1 MAARISSIQSLMPS
15 IRSFLSLGT
24 KAGSITFYYR
34 LAHGRKSR
42 CGRET
47 PPLNSVFISKCMTE
61 TVKRRRRF
69 AYYSLFRALKRN
81 KASIRR
87 YDKGRGCKFWRIQHV
102 VGVTPCKLLSDTE
115 ARAPRER
122 TITGARISPPDNPSS
137 MQSKKLRYGCLDI
150 G

>member
-1 MAARISSIQSLMPS
+1 
-15 IRSFLSLGT
+15 
-24 KAGSITFYYR
+24 
-34 LAHGRKSR
+34 
-42 CGRET
+42 
-47 PPLNSVFISKCMTE
+47 MT
-61 TVKRRRRF
+61 
-69 AYYSLFRALKRN
+69 RAEGAN
-81 KASIRR
+81 
-87 YDKGRGCKFWRIQHV
+87 FWRIQHV